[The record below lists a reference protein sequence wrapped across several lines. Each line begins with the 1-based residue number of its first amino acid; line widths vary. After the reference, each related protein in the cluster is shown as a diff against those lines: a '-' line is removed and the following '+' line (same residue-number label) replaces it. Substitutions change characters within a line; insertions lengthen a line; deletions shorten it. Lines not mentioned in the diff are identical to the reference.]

1 MNEKS
6 HPLDN
11 SDPDQCYAVMMS
23 ERTTLITAKRESE
36 DNLIK
41 TVVQLSSAMIVLA
54 AGLANQLDLIRT
66 QTSLALFTAGLIVLS
81 LSILAAVGEQR
92 LSAKGYERQVE
103 EVVAFY
109 TKNKSTIEIPKIN
122 AWIERAMNLSLGL
135 FVVGLAIVAIF
146 AINLASEQRHG
157 PTAQQTSK

>member
-54 AGLANQLDLIRT
+54 AGLAIHT
-66 QTSLALFTAGLIVLS
+66 
-81 LSILAAVGEQR
+81 
-92 LSAKGYERQVE
+92 
-103 EVVAFY
+103 
-109 TKNKSTIEIPKIN
+109 
-122 AWIERAMNLSLGL
+122 
-135 FVVGLAIVAIF
+135 
-146 AINLASEQRHG
+146 
-157 PTAQQTSK
+157 TSKV